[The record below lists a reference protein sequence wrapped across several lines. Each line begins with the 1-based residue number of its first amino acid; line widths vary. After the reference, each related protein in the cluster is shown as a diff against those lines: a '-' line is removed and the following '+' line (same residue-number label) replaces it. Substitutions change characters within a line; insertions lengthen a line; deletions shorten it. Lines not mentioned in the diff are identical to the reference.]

1 MSREMAITSLAS
13 LASLFGICYLLFWR
27 YRSLRV
33 DKFRQD
39 MFELRDDLFDFAA
52 AGNIDFNGRA
62 YGILRSTMNGYI
74 RHAHRMTLWHV
85 IFLGLFVNQ
94 KDMDIIDTFDERWAL
109 ANKRLPGEVK
119 QKLEEF
125 HARMEMLVTKHFFT
139 AAPEFFILIPILL
152 FILVVVGTVVACK
165 QMASRSKK
173 SLSADVWSKLR
184 QSLRLNKIDDAA
196 LLYGEQVA

>member
-1 MSREMAITSLAS
+1 MSREVAITSLAS
-13 LASLFGICYLLFWR
+13 LVSLFGICYLLFWR

-39 MFELRDDLFDFAA
+39 MFELRDELFDFAV
-52 AGNIDFNGRA
+52 AGSIDFNQRS

-85 IFLGLFVNQ
+85 IFVSLLVSK
-94 KDMDIIDTFDERWAL
+94 KDFELVDTYDEKWAV
-109 ANKRLPGEVK
+109 ATKRLPDEVK
-119 QKLEEF
+119 VKMEEF
-125 HARMEMLVTKHFFT
+125 QERMEILVTKHLFT
-139 AAPEFFILIPILL
+139 AAPEFFILIPVLL
-152 FILVVVGTVVACK
+152 LALTVIATVLVCKRVASSKTV
-165 QMASRSKK
+165 
-173 SLSADVWSKLR
+173 SADVWSKLR